1 MNKYIVVNNPETWT
15 ISSEHLRVISSR
27 DYLTNPEYSKLGKA
41 RIFNLC
47 KDYSYQSKG
56 YYVSLLAE
64 ARGHLAIPTV
74 KNIVDLGEPK
84 LVKIVSED
92 FDDLLQRSLKN
103 IKSQEFTLSIYF
115 GQNVAAKYR
124 ELSTMFFRHFQIPFL
139 RVKFNFTTKW
149 NIKSIKAISESE
161 IPEDHK
167 ESMLVFAEQ
176 YFSKKRYD
184 TPRANNFEY
193 DLAILV
199 QPNDVAPP
207 SNPKALKKFMDL
219 AEKMGFYTEII
230 SPKELSRLSA
240 FDALFI
246 RQSTE
251 VNNEAYAFARKAQQE
266 DIAIIDYPDAILKCC
281 NKVFMAE
288 ALENAEIPT
297 PKTVIVHK
305 DNKDHIIEKTGLP
318 VVLKSP
324 DSTFSFG
331 VKKAETEEEYFEVVT
346 AMLKKSDLV
355 IAQEFSPSEYD
366 WRIGILDGKPIYAC
380 RYFMAK
386 GHWQIYNWEAEKKVD
401 QDGNADC
408 LPIENVPEKILK
420 NALKA
425 AKLMGKGLYGID
437 IKEVNSKALVIEIN
451 DNPNI
456 DAGVEDEYYGDQVY
470 IDILNAFKNRLEN
483 KI

>member
-1 MNKYIVVNNPETWT
+1 MNKYIVVNDPETWT
-15 ISSEHLRVISSR
+15 IASEHVKIISSQ
-27 DYLTNPEYSKLGKA
+27 DYLTNPEYSQIGKA

-92 FDDLLQRSLKN
+92 FDDLLQQSLKT

-115 GQNVAAKYR
+115 GQNVATKYK
-124 ELSTMFFRHFQIPFL
+124 ELSAMFFRHFQIPFL
-139 RVKFNFTTKW
+139 RVKFNFTTRW

-161 IPEDHK
+161 IPEEHK

-176 YFSKKRYD
+176 YFAKKRYD
-184 TPRANNFEY
+184 TPRNNTFDY

-199 QPNDVAPP
+199 QPDDVAPP
-207 SNPKALKKFMDL
+207 SNQKALKKFTET

-230 SPKELSRLSA
+230 GPKDLSRLSA
-240 FDALFI
+240 FDALLI

-266 DIAIIDYPDAILKCC
+266 DIAIVDYPDAILKCC

-288 ALENAEIPT
+288 ALENAGIPT
-297 PKTVIVHK
+297 PKTLIVHK
-305 DNKDHIIEKTGLP
+305 DNKSSVLEKTGLP

-331 VKKAETEEEYFEVVT
+331 VKKAETEEEYFEVVNM
-346 AMLKKSDLV
+346 MLKKSDLV
-355 IAQEFSPSEYD
+355 IAQEFSPSDYD
-366 WRIGILDGKPIYAC
+366 WRIGILDGKAFYAC
-380 RYFMAK
+380 RYYMAK
-386 GHWQIYNWEAEKKVD
+386 GHWQIYNWDAKKKD
-401 QDGNADC
+401 DHYGNADC
-408 LPIENVPEKILK
+408 LPIEKVPQKILK

-437 IKEVNSKALVIEIN
+437 IKEVDSKALVIEIN

-456 DAGVEDEYYGDQVY
+456 DAGIEDEYYGDQVY
-470 IDILNAFKNRLEN
+470 IDILTALKNRLEN